1 MRTLRVYVPEAA
13 VRHPRQKFP
22 VLYLRHGGGDNE
34 NSWVTDGRAA
44 TILDNLIAENKAVP
58 MYVVMTN
65 GLTDGSWAGGSTP
78 EGIATLEKELLEDV
92 IPLVERRYRVHT
104 DNGTALSPD
113 CRWAAARPM

>member
-1 MRTLRVYVPEAA
+1 MLFRS
-13 VRHPRQKFP
+13 
-22 VLYLRHGGGDNE
+22 DNE

-104 DNGTALSPD
+104 DKLLAYGGITPTRRKAIPVHSPISI
-113 CRWAAARPM
+113 PKK